1 MGFVPEIKYLVSC
14 ILYLVSCI
22 LYITFGCFLYLK
34 YTHLFLKKSFYY
46 ECANFKYGGRA
57 PAANLTFV
65 RSPGHNTCIDYV
77 ISLMLFLLYYI
88 DIHVYVE

>member
-1 MGFVPEIKYLVSC
+1 MAPF
-14 ILYLVSCI
+14 
-22 LYITFGCFLYLK
+22 F
-34 YTHLFLKKSFYY
+34 KKSFYY

>member
-1 MGFVPEIKYLVSC
+1 MDPMDYNDMQ
-14 ILYLVSCI
+14 LYMYCNS
-22 LYITFGCFLYLK
+22 T
-34 YTHLFLKKSFYY
+34 FLKKSFYY
-46 ECANFKYGGRA
+46 ECTNFKYGGRT